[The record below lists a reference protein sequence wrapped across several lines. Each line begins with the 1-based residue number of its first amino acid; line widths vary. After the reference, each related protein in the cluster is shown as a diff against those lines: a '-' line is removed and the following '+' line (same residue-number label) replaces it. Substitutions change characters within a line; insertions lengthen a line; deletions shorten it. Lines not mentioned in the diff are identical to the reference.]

1 MIISSAFWI
10 GFLILIVV
18 LLALDM
24 FVFHT
29 KGEIVNVKKALWL
42 SLFWISLALLFNLF
56 VYVIFGKE
64 PALEFFTA
72 YVIEKSLSIDN
83 LFVFIL
89 IFSSFKIHPKYQHDV
104 LFWGILG
111 ALIFRMPVRYSA
123 PFRPR

>member
-24 FVFHT
+24 FVFHK

-64 PALEFFTA
+64 PALEF
-72 YVIEKSLSIDN
+72 
-83 LFVFIL
+83 
-89 IFSSFKIHPKYQHDV
+89 
-104 LFWGILG
+104 
-111 ALIFRMPVRYSA
+111 
-123 PFRPR
+123 